1 MNFEQYFKERSDVV
15 ARVLLEISHES
26 PSPRDWRR
34 YLAGVACIGG
44 AVAMQAWASH
54 TLVDPGFFALTSTF
68 LICVLVA
75 GVWLL
80 SIAQGA
86 DLLITRTAVISR
98 ASLAEK
104 TLGQLLKVDGS
115 IAHKLLARP

>member
-1 MNFEQYFKERSDVV
+1 MNFDQYFKERSDIVG
-15 ARVLLEISHES
+15 RVLLEISSES

-44 AVAMQAWASH
+44 AVVMHAWASH
-54 TLVDPGFFALTSTF
+54 TLVDPGFFKLSSIFFTF
-68 LICVLVA
+68 VLAA

-86 DLLITRTAVISR
+86 DLLITRATVTSR
-98 ASLAEK
+98 ALLAEK
-104 TLGQLLKVDGS
+104 TLSQLLKVDGS